1 MAKRTVIE
9 IIGFLQEVTSN
20 GAIQWENIGNDIFS
34 TSIDKCKINI
44 SSNYDGYNNDYY
56 VNLTFFNVDGVQ
68 FDSVTYY
75 ETPNSEIYKTV
86 HDLYNLISDKYY
98 KKSESE
104 RIIISGLK
112 KLIHNQTE
120 P

>member
-1 MAKRTVIE
+1 MEERTVNE
-9 IIGFLQEVTSN
+9 IIRLLHEVTSSES
-20 GAIQWENIGNDIFS
+20 IRWENIGNDIFS

-86 HDLYNLISDKYY
+86 HDLYNLISDKFY

-112 KLIHNQTE
+112 KLIYNQTE
-120 P
+120 S

>member
-1 MAKRTVIE
+1 MEERTVIE
-9 IIGFLQEVTSN
+9 IIGLLQEVTSN

-56 VNLTFFNVDGVQ
+56 VNLAFFNADGVQ
-68 FDSVTYY
+68 FDTLTYY
-75 ETPNSEIYKTV
+75 ETPERELYNKV
-86 HDLYNLISDKYY
+86 HGLYNLISDKYY